1 MISYVNMTDAVFIG
15 DSWVSFF
22 AMIHHCK
29 KFGILNMWATP
40 LIEKGD
46 WDYINRTEPG
56 TTALH
61 TYGYIHR
68 TLSDVNSTRETQW
81 FIHTGSNDILYSIL
95 DEMELDWDFTDKGE
109 ELAEIICNIVRHIVF
124 HNNARKIC
132 ISSNSIGYEPSLA
145 SAVALL
151 FPLTREKKMRYIA
164 SQINLPLL
172 KKIEYMKSLFPN
184 VQFYF
189 FNEYEACIDKG
200 FWFYDRFQSIDL
212 QAHIDYFTI
221 KKTHIEILVNKY
233 LHIIQCIWMILCEF
247 YIKFIY
253 LLHIWLVPYFSVIL
267 G

>member
-1 MISYVNMTDAVFIG
+1 MTDAVFIG
-15 DSWVSFF
+15 DSWIPFF

-40 LIEKGD
+40 IIEKED
-46 WDYINRTEPG
+46 WEYINKTEPG

-61 TYGYIHR
+61 TYK
-68 TLSDVNSTRETQW
+68 TLNRNLKNINTSLNTQW
-81 FIHTGSNDILYSIL
+81 FIHTGSNDILYSII

-109 ELAEIICNIVRHIVF
+109 ELAEHICNIVRHIVS

-151 FPLTREKKMRYIA
+151 FPLTRDKKIKYIA

-200 FWFYDRFQSIDL
+200 YWFYDRFQSINL

-221 KKTHIEILVNKY
+221 KKTHTEILASKS
-233 LHIIQCIWMILCEF
+233 LHVVQYIWMVICEL
-247 YIKFIY
+247 YIKFICF
-253 LLHIWLVPYFSVIL
+253 LRIWLMPYFSEIL